1 MKNILKFQ
9 LKDLLIG
16 LSIYALILL
25 ILTFTFIS
33 ITLSH
38 DNVNINLNGNG
49 FANAIFCFIVGIG
62 IYKEHC
68 QMAVMNSVSRKDFFK
83 SLLCVTVIT
92 GILCTLIDQVLS
104 AINRLPGLIPAND
117 PGFTNNFD
125 HLMILQMI
133 YPEFFETHSA
143 AIIAATSFLVEF
155 LANSF
160 LFIIGTLIAGIY
172 CRMPKKYRT
181 SYCIALPILG
191 FGIFPML
198 FTSSLFY
205 PRAANRVSDVFLG
218 IMGISSGNPFLGM
231 LTFTVAIVITACI
244 CYLILRRTEIA

>member
-104 AINRLPGLIPAND
+104 AIKRLPGLIPAND

-125 HLMILQMI
+125 HLMVLQMI

-143 AIIAATSFLVEF
+143 AISKICPQIFE
-155 LANSF
+155 
-160 LFIIGTLIAGIY
+160 
-172 CRMPKKYRT
+172 K
-181 SYCIALPILG
+181 SYCEIHPGMIYWTK
-191 FGIFPML
+191 
-198 FTSSLFY
+198 FT
-205 PRAANRVSDVFLG
+205 AAK
-218 IMGISSGNPFLGM
+218 
-231 LTFTVAIVITACI
+231 
-244 CYLILRRTEIA
+244 